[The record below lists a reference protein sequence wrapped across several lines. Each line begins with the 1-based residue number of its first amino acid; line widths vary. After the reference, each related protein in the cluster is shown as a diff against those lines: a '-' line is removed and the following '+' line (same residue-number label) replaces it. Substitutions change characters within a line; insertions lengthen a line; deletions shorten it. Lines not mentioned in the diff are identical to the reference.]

1 MAKSRNKSALLLLS
15 ALLLGTLL
23 IHGGIATAAEC
34 SNQYSSADA
43 RTAFIIRWGQGGFR
57 DSRSPDGDVGGG
69 QFALDIIPCDWP
81 FAFTLSSEY
90 YTRSPDPTENFEISK
105 LYALSLLYDA
115 PLQKFEKTDYFLAAG
130 IGRLKVPDSGTR
142 VDGDLVN
149 LEVGLHW
156 KRFDRFGFYGSLKY
170 LYAQES
176 TGGRKIIDFSE
187 TIFMLGVT
195 YRFAL

>member
-1 MAKSRNKSALLLLS
+1 MAGLQRRQNVQTNTPALMRAPRLLFAGARAAS
-15 ALLLGTLL
+15 
-23 IHGGIATAAEC
+23 GIAAP
-34 SNQYSSADA
+34 
-43 RTAFIIRWGQGGFR
+43 RTVTSVVGS
-57 DSRSPDGDVGGG
+57 SRS
-69 QFALDIIPCDWP
+69 ISSPCDWP

-149 LEVGLHW
+149 LEAGLHW